1 MKLKRSKE
9 PEDVFIYEK
18 VRRIRRDLIELLDAL
33 QKVSRSKNPSVDSR
47 AIGGMVKMTEKYL
60 RNIEEFTSVVDSDT
74 SAKSD
79 AKSDRG

>member
-9 PEDVFIYEK
+9 PEDVFIYDK
-18 VRRIRRDLIELLDAL
+18 VRRLRRDVIELLDAL

-47 AIGGMVKMTEKYL
+47 AVDGMAKVTEKYL
-60 RNIEEFTSVVDSDT
+60 RNIEEFTSVVDSNAP
-74 SAKSD
+74 AKSD

>member
-60 RNIEEFTSVVDSDT
+60 RNIEEFTSVIDSNAL
-74 SAKSD
+74 AKSD